1 MRGHEMP
8 ESAGSGGSAPSSA
21 SSSALTAGCSA
32 GLFLPYQAHQAISS
46 SAGRVVQVSARR
58 QSNAVMSQAMS
69 GGVRSEEHTSELQS
83 QSNLVCRLLL
93 EKKNKIESCSFFMYA
108 ISIAI
113 YVYVCDRLPTQLHLA
128 VALQIILSGLRRS
141 RIRTSGN
148 RRVTLSTR

>member
-93 EKKNKIESCSFFMYA
+93 EKKNKIETCAPVVVSRSPNPATMSLDNGA
-108 ISIAI
+108 A
-113 YVYVCDRLPTQLHLA
+113 DRAPDA
-128 VALQIILSGLRRS
+128 
-141 RIRTSGN
+141 
-148 RRVTLSTR
+148 